1 MGDTETTSQNAL
13 PAEPPGDEAPVA
25 ALGDA
30 PVATPSHAARR
41 RLLRRTASLL
51 LIAGGLVL
59 AFPFWSSAYTRTQ
72 QGRLNESYTAAST
85 AFAADAAARV
95 RRRPP
100 ATCRNRPRLERLA
113 GLFEKRVKVGSAV
126 ARLKIPRIGFDRV
139 VVQGTGGRDGL
150 SPTSDQDL
158 LRSGPVHYATT
169 PLPGLGE
176 PFAVAGHRT
185 TYGAPF
191 YHLNELKQGDP
202 VSSRRRTPVSPIA
215 SRSSAR
221 CSPTTRRVLA
231 DRGYGLVL
239 TTCTPLYSASRR
251 LIVWAVAERFT
262 LKYGA
267 RPAGAGSAADTAV
280 ARAAPRR
287 AAAPDASRR
296 GPPRR
301 TRGE

>member
-1 MGDTETTSQNAL
+1 MGDTETTSPNTL
-13 PAEPPGDEAPVA
+13 PAGPPGDEAPVA
-25 ALGDA
+25 ALDDA

-85 AFAADAAARV
+85 AFAADAAAQSA
-95 RRRPP
+95 
-100 ATCRNRPRLERLA
+100 ATAHDLSEQARLERLA
-113 GLFEKRVKVGSAV
+113 GLFEQRVKVGSAV

-191 YHLNELKQGDP
+191 YHLNELKKGDP
-202 VSSRRRTPVSPIA
+202 VYVETPY
-215 SRSSAR
+215 AR
-221 CSPTTRRVLA
+221 FTYRVEKLSEVQPSDTSVLA

-262 LKYGA
+262 LK
-267 RPAGAGSAADTAV
+267 
-280 ARAAPRR
+280 
-287 AAAPDASRR
+287 
-296 GPPRR
+296 
-301 TRGE
+301 